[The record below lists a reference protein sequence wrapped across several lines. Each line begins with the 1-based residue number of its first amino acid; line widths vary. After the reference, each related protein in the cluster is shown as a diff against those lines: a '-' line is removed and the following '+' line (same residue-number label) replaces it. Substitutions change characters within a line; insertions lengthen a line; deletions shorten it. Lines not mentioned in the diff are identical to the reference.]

1 MMFLC
6 DVSRCSRLPRLPVCR
21 KVFFTKLFDKW
32 VNTGARHFPPSGLVS
47 YLQSFAQGRF
57 HLAILIGPA
66 GLAKSRTARRV
77 LGADV

>member
-1 MMFLC
+1 MP
-6 DVSRCSRLPRLPVCR
+6 VSKKRRQGRPNRAFYVTTYA
-21 KVFFTKLFDKW
+21 K
-32 VNTGARHFPPSGLVS
+32 LVS

-57 HLAILIGPA
+57 HLVILIGSA